1 MRKLNYLTRKTFK
14 LGQLRFYVN
23 RYKLSRKMAVE
34 IGAVIKE
41 RSIKITIKNNWE
53 V

>member
-14 LGQLRFYVN
+14 FGRLRFYVN

-34 IGAVIKE
+34 MGAVIKGW
-41 RSIKITIKNNWE
+41 RITLGIKNNWE